1 MKHLRQYIRRLI
13 NESMQIG
20 YPIDVTVEGGYASG
34 IVHDDETRIF
44 NWLNKNSVK
53 EEIIQDI
60 MKLPKPIAFL
70 ESVEVEDDYRGEG
83 LGTELVY
90 AFIDEVYKSQSIVL
104 IADLGQTSYLEKW
117 YQSLDFETIGHDTAG
132 NPVMVYSGE

>member
-34 IVHDDETRIF
+34 IVHDDETKIS
-44 NWLNKNSVK
+44 NWSAKNGVTK
-53 EEIIQDI
+53 ETLRNIIQ
-60 MKLPKPIAFL
+60 LPKPIAFL
-70 ESVEVEDDYRGEG
+70 ESVEVEEDYRGEG
-83 LGTELVY
+83 LGTDLVY
-90 AFIDEVYKSQSIVL
+90 AFIDEVYKSNSIIL

-117 YQSLDFETIGHDTAG
+117 YQSLDFETIGHDNAG
-132 NPVMVYSGE
+132 NPVMVYQG